1 MRILTVYAAAV
12 LALLALQTAATST
25 AVAQGSCTGENCQQQ
40 NQGGRDCERSKNEDT
55 VS

>member
-1 MRILTVYAAAV
+1 MRILTVHAAAA
-12 LALLALQTAATST
+12 LAFLALQSATGS
-25 AVAQGSCTGENCQQQ
+25 AFAQSSCTGENCQQQ